1 MCFKKPEAGN
11 DNPNFQS
18 PHPKEKIEQDV
29 VIVGGGIS
37 GLYCAMKLIQFK
49 EKEPNNYRNLK
60 SISILEKTNRWGG
73 RLDTDKI
80 RIGDDIVKEEEGGMR
95 FTYNFTDYKKSNM
108 PLLGQLI
115 HDLGLEDLLT
125 RFYTKPQA
133 NPPDQ
138 EKEVNNINGRYYN
151 GQFFTAWYAEQNPNV
166 WRNLYS
172 LDEIGNDIRPDPGDY
187 FRHIYKRILE
197 HNASKIREHFKDEP
211 EKAEVIL
218 KQAPRDLL
226 EEYQNAEFW
235 SFARNELT
243 WPVDEEE
250 IVLNQ
255 FSMMALMREMRIPH
269 QACKMMKQTLPF
281 VKSLEGNA
289 GCVLQEFNTFTIL
302 SDDFYQFKG
311 GYHTLI
317 EKVIDALNE
326 LSSRNQVQLNRR
338 KNCEVFS
345 LRQSKTKSNCAG
357 FEIDVKDLKVKTNE
371 QQTIDTQHV
380 VLAVAPI
387 AVEDIL
393 HHSKYCEFDNTD
405 IRRICE
411 STKGYHLTKINLYF
425 KDDWWNKQKD
435 IIKYWVNQTNL
446 QIGNVYPFYAGP
458 VDVPSTDHPSPAALT
473 SYSELE
479 EADFWSTLQRLGQK
493 FDSSLQREHP
503 ELLPASKPL
512 LKEFIEQLKKVFNT
526 DDIPEV
532 LLTSYRSWDGKNN
545 QYGVHLWGLGVD
557 DREIMKKA
565 AKPMENKNLY
575 LCNEAWSG
583 YQGWVEGALMSTEK
597 VLQHLQTQLKTQHEP
612 EE

>member
-1 MCFKKPEAGN
+1 M
-11 DNPNFQS
+11 DNPNFQCPS
-18 PHPKEKIEQDV
+18 PDPINPILEQDV

-37 GLYCAMKLIQFK
+37 GLYCAMKLMQYK
-49 EKEPNNYRNLK
+49 EEEPNNYKTLK

-80 RIGDDIVKEEEGGMR
+80 KIGDDIVKEEEGGMR
-95 FTYNFTDYKKSNM
+95 FTYNFSDYKKSNM

-133 NPPDQ
+133 NPPDPK
-138 EKEVNNINGRYYN
+138 KEVNNINGRYYN
-151 GQFFTAWYAEQNPNV
+151 GQFFTAWYAEQNPCV
-166 WRNLYS
+166 WRNLYN
-172 LDEIGNDIRPDPGDY
+172 LDENDVRPDPEDY
-187 FRHIYKRILE
+187 FRHIYEGILD
-197 HNASKIREHFKDEP
+197 HNARKIREHFKDEP

-218 KQAPRDLL
+218 KQAPRELL
-226 EEYQNAEFW
+226 QEYQNAEYW

-243 WPVDEEE
+243 WPVDGEE
-250 IVLNQ
+250 ITLNQ
-255 FSMMALMREMRIPH
+255 FSMVALMREMGISH

-281 VKSLEGNA
+281 VKSLDGNA

-302 SDDFYQFKG
+302 SDDFYQFKE

-317 EKVIDALNE
+317 EKVIDALDE
-326 LSSRNQVQLNRR
+326 LSSRNQVQLSRR
-338 KNCEVFS
+338 TNCEVFS
-345 LRQSKTKSNCAG
+345 LRQSETKSNCAG
-357 FEIDVKDLKVKTNE
+357 FEIDVRDQKTNE

-393 HHSKYCEFDNTD
+393 HHSKYSEFDNSD
-405 IRRICE
+405 IIKICE

-425 KDDWWNKQKD
+425 KDDWWNKQKN
-435 IIKYWVNQTNL
+435 IIKYWVNKTNL
-446 QIGNVYPFYAGP
+446 QIGTTYPFYAGP
-458 VDVPSTDHPSPAALT
+458 VDVPSNDHPCPAALT
-473 SYSELE
+473 SYSELD
-479 EADFWSTLQRLGQK
+479 EADFWSTLQRLGHK

-503 ELLPASKPL
+503 KLQPVSKPL
-512 LKEFIEQLKKVFNT
+512 LKEFTDQLKKVFNT
-526 DDIPEV
+526 KEIPEV
-532 LLTSYRSWDGKNN
+532 LLTSYRSWDGKKY

-557 DREIMKKA
+557 DREMMRKA
-565 AKPMENKNLY
+565 AKPIGNKNLY

-583 YQGWVEGALMSTEK
+583 YQGWVEGALISTEN
-597 VLQHLQTQLKTQHEP
+597 VLQRLQAQLKTQHEP